1 MNLLPMLKTAYTS
14 VKKFAVKNA
23 PTILTGISAGGTVT
37 AVIFAV
43 KATPKAE
50 KLIEKRKEELLV
62 NRLPPVEIIKTCWP
76 VYIPTAGMTLMSIV
90 CGISAN
96 SINLKRNAALAGLY
110 ATTEQTLKAYQQK
123 VVDTIGE
130 EAEKDIR
137 EKLGKEQPEVKTE
150 TLVRPIM
157 PKGLFKFEDSELFY
171 ATLADIYRA
180 ENRLNRRIFCGQE
193 MFVSYGEIMDECD
206 AEYDHSNYKVSDFGL
221 TIDDGGVIFCFE
233 PKMSREGEC
242 YTLITFDEGHEPHN
256 DYRRIF

>member
-1 MNLLPMLKTAYTS
+1 MNLAPVLKTFFAGT
-14 VKKFAVKNA
+14 KKFIVKNG
-23 PTILTGISAGGTVT
+23 PTILTALSAGGTVT

-43 KATPKAE
+43 KDTPKAE
-50 KLIEKRKEELLV
+50 KLIEQRKAELLV
-62 NRLPPVEIIKTCWP
+62 NKLPPIEVIKTCWP
-76 VYIPTAGMTLMSIV
+76 VYIPTAGMALMSIV

-137 EKLGKEQPEVKTE
+137 EKLQKEEPDAKVE
-150 TLVRPIM
+150 TTLRPIM
-157 PKGLFKFEDSELFY
+157 PKGLFRFEDSELFY
-171 ATLADIYRA
+171 ATLAAIYRA

-206 AEYDHSNYKVSDFGL
+206 AEYDHSNYKVSDYGL

-233 PKMSREGEC
+233 PKISREGEC